1 MADLKYTLA
10 QTEGIELT
18 NAGMK
23 ADRSE
28 VTAALEATMIAVRN
42 IVEGSNLSEQ
52 EKGDL
57 VNNIATRPAG
67 VENIAI

>member
-1 MADLKYTLA
+1 MKS
-10 QTEGIELT
+10 ELL
-18 NAGMK
+18 
-23 ADRSE
+23 DRSE
-28 VTAALEATMIAVRN
+28 VIAAQEATMIAVHS